1 MKRALQQ
8 FEKTVR
14 LTHESAK
21 SGLNYRVQV
30 MQNKMVLGNISIH
43 LNKQNQ
49 IPNMLLADLFQK
61 KHFTLTK
68 EEQCMYFEGDFT
80 PLNSVDQDLSY
91 HSESGLLA
99 YDTQKNRLKLHLTR
113 DSSQCQGLILGY
125 VMNQQSLYII
135 QKLRD
140 SDPQCEVTVEG
151 SYNFYLKRTL
161 NVLIGISLLFLL
173 DGISFNPKNDP
184 TPVFVKNEIQ
194 YKKVQQ

>member
-1 MKRALQQ
+1 MKRAFQQ
-8 FEKTVR
+8 FEKQVR
-14 LTHESAK
+14 QTYESAK
-21 SGLNYRVQV
+21 SGLNYKVLV
-30 MQNKMVLGNISIH
+30 MQNKMILGNISIH

-61 KHFTLTK
+61 KHFNLTK
-68 EEQCMYFEGDFT
+68 EDQCMYFEGDFT
-80 PLNSVDQDLSY
+80 SLKSVDQDLLY
-91 HSESGLLA
+91 HSESGLLV
-99 YDTQKNRLKLHLTR
+99 YDTQQNRLKLHLTR
-113 DSSQCQGLILGY
+113 ESSQSQGLILGY

-140 SDPQCEVTVEG
+140 SNPQCEVTIEG

-161 NVLIGISLLFLL
+161 NFLIGISLLYLL

-184 TPVFVKNEIQ
+184 TPIFVKNEIQ

>member
-8 FEKTVR
+8 FEKKAR
-14 LTHESAK
+14 LTYESAK

-49 IPNMLLADLFQK
+49 IPNMLLADLFQQ

-194 YKKVQQ
+194 YKKIQQ